1 MTRNLVDRRSILEQ
15 DQNDAALSVTEHEHF
30 RTDHLLESI
39 GGRAISGG
47 FVTVGA
53 QAVKFVLNI
62 GGAAI
67 LARLLTPRE
76 FGLVGMVLAITG
88 LAGIFNTLGL
98 STATVQRQDITQ
110 KQVSNLFWI
119 NVGASGIVSIVCC
132 SLAPALAW
140 FYRDSRVEPIMLVM
154 SSVFLITGSTVQH
167 RALLTRQMRFLAIGL
182 IDATSMFVGFGTAC
196 VLAWRGF
203 SYWALVAQQ
212 LSNALACLALT
223 WWISKWRPSSP
234 SRGSGVRSL
243 VSFGAHLTA
252 ADFLVLFLVNTD
264 SILIGRLFGPA
275 SLGLYTRA
283 SVLLKRPLE
292 QISTPIN
299 SVMDPVLS
307 RLQSDPGHYRRTFL
321 RTFRVLAMIIF
332 PFSAMCLVLSR
343 PIVLVI
349 LGPKWVDAV
358 PLFSAFALVA
368 ISAPLASVTCWLY
381 QTQGRGKDQL
391 RSHAAS
397 GLITFSSYI
406 VGLTWGPRGLILAL
420 AFSSAFIGLPI
431 VYHIGGRKGPVS
443 TRDLWINLL
452 SKLPAWGT
460 VYIATL
466 LVRMT
471 VAGSSPIVQLSVCV
485 PAGVLFGGALL
496 IPFRSFREDACFAFN
511 TAKGAILEQR
521 NRTRVPKGIAK

>member
-1 MTRNLVDRRSILEQ
+1 MRRASILEQ
-15 DQNDAALSVTEHEHF
+15 DPNDTSPPVTEHEHF
-30 RTDHLLESI
+30 RTDHLLKNI

-47 FVTVGA
+47 FVTFAA
-53 QAVKFVLNI
+53 QALKFLLNI

-119 NVGASGIVSIVCC
+119 NVGASGIVSLACC

-140 FYRDSRVEPIMLVM
+140 FYRDPRVEPIMLVM

-182 IDATSMFVGFGTAC
+182 IDVTSMFVGFSMAC

-212 LSNALACLALT
+212 LSNALVCLALT
-223 WWISKWRPSSP
+223 WWISKWRPSLP
-234 SRGSGVRSL
+234 SRRSGVRSL

-252 ADFLVLFLVNTD
+252 ADFLVLFLANTD
-264 SILIGRLFGPA
+264 SLLIGRQFGPV

-292 QISTPIN
+292 QVFTPIN

-307 RLQSDPGHYRRTFL
+307 RLQSDPEHYRRTFL
-321 RTFRVLAMIIF
+321 RTFRVLATIIF

-343 PIVLVI
+343 PIVLFV

-368 ISAPLASVTCWLY
+368 ISGPLGGVTCWLY

-397 GLITFSSYI
+397 GFITFISYI
-406 VGLTWGPRGLILAL
+406 VGLTWGPRGLILTL
-420 AFSSAFIGLPI
+420 AFSSAFIILPT
-431 VYHIGGRKGPVS
+431 VYHISGQKGPVS
-443 TRDLWINLL
+443 TKDLWVNLL
-452 SKLPAWGT
+452 SKVPAWGA

-466 LVRMT
+466 LARMA

-485 PAGVLFGGALL
+485 PAGVLFGGVLL
-496 IPFRSFREDACFAFN
+496 MPFRSFRDDAFFAFN
-511 TAKGAILEQR
+511 TAKGAILEQW
-521 NRTRVPKGIAK
+521 NRA